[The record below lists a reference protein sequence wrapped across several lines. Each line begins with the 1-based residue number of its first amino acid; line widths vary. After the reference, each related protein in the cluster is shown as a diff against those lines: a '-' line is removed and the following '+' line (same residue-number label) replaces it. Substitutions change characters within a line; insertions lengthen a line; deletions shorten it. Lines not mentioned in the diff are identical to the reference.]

1 MNFTLIVTQEELLII
16 SEALGE
22 LPFRKVINLI
32 PKLQAQVNEQQSR
45 PTEAKLEEETCNT
58 RST

>member
-45 PTEAKLEEETCNT
+45 PLEAKLEEETCNT

>member
-1 MNFTLIVTQEELLII
+1 MNFILTVTQEELLII

-45 PTEAKLEEETCNT
+45 QTEAKLEEETCNT

>member
-32 PKLQAQVNEQQSR
+32 PKLQSQVNEQQSR